1 MMSLFYFSLFGTFLF
16 KKNLQLDFK
25 QDKLFHMKYSLSYRC
40 VFHVK
45 QRGKMEKQIIASI
58 EKAKTDLKHY
68 LDLLNNWQKAVNLIS
83 SSTLET
89 AWHRHIMDSAQLYP
103 LIPDTA
109 SSLVDMGSGAG
120 FPGLVL
126 AILNKANNGFLKD
139 IFLVESDLKKCLFLK
154 EVSRQL
160 SVPVT
165 VLNQRLE
172 TLSNISADVVTA
184 RALAPF
190 EQLLQWGKSFITP
203 HTTCLF
209 LKGENSMSE
218 LSACSVSCH
227 VEKIKSITNTKSFII
242 KATEVIYE

>member
-25 QDKLFHMKYSLSYRC
+25 QDKLFHMKHSLSYRC

-89 AWHRHIMDSAQLYP
+89 AWHRHIVDSAQLYP
-103 LIPDTA
+103 
-109 SSLVDMGSGAG
+109 
-120 FPGLVL
+120 
-126 AILNKANNGFLKD
+126 
-139 IFLVESDLKKCLFLK
+139 
-154 EVSRQL
+154 
-160 SVPVT
+160 
-165 VLNQRLE
+165 

>member
-1 MMSLFYFSLFGTFLF
+1 MMLLFYFSLFGAFLF

-25 QDKLFHMKYSLSYRC
+25 QDKLFHMKHSLSYRC

-58 EKAKTDLKHY
+58 EKAETDLKHY

-89 AWHRHIMDSAQLYP
+89 AWHRHIVDSAQLYP
-103 LIPDTA
+103 LIPNTA

-165 VLNQRLE
+165 VLIICSRYRVKSTFGNTFKHICRCGDGAGFGAFRTTVAMGKIVYNTPYNLFIFKRRKQYIRTVRLFCF
-172 TLSNISADVVTA
+172 LS
-184 RALAPF
+184 
-190 EQLLQWGKSFITP
+190 
-203 HTTCLF
+203 C
-209 LKGENSMSE
+209 
-218 LSACSVSCH
+218 
-227 VEKIKSITNTKSFII
+227 
-242 KATEVIYE
+242 